1 MTETATY
8 VESAQQEIAAVLA
21 EAKTDAYVHA
31 RDIDS
36 GEEFGYGADEGVILA
51 SVFKIP
57 VVLQYAREVAAGTLD
72 PTEHATVTA
81 EFRSGGIGIGGCADD
96 VTASWRDL
104 ALLMMSF
111 SDNAATDFLYERLG
125 LDNIVATL
133 RGLGLE
139 KTNLVRDCRGLFKT
153 VYDDLGVDK
162 GTLLE
167 MPPIEILRTISVM
180 DPARSNSSTPRE
192 ITMLLAA
199 IWRDEAGPASACEEV
214 RTIMSKQVWP
224 HRLSSGFPDEVTVA
238 AKTGTLGLVRN
249 EAGVVAYPDGKRYAV
264 GVFTKS
270 HELTHRA
277 PKIDAPSEPS
287 AASLSKHF
295 ATTADL
301 NPLTKNAG
309 RAEKSVRPAF
319 FGFRA
324 SVDRA
329 DEDAPSTGSGRW
341 GRRDPTRP
349 YPSTC

>member
-153 VYDDLGVDK
+153 VYDDSASTRAPCWKCPPSKFFGQFPSWIPPAPIPVLLVRSQCCWLQSG
-162 GTLLE
+162 GTK
-167 MPPIEILRTISVM
+167 
-180 DPARSNSSTPRE
+180 PA
-192 ITMLLAA
+192 
-199 IWRDEAGPASACEEV
+199 
-214 RTIMSKQVWP
+214 P
-224 HRLSSGFPDEVTVA
+224 HRLV
-238 AKTGTLGLVRN
+238 
-249 EAGVVAYPDGKRYAV
+249 KR
-264 GVFTKS
+264 
-270 HELTHRA
+270 
-277 PKIDAPSEPS
+277 SEPS
-287 AASLSKHF
+287 
-295 ATTADL
+295 
-301 NPLTKNAG
+301 
-309 RAEKSVRPAF
+309 
-319 FGFRA
+319 
-324 SVDRA
+324 
-329 DEDAPSTGSGRW
+329 
-341 GRRDPTRP
+341 
-349 YPSTC
+349 

>member
-21 EAKTDAYVHA
+21 EAKTDAFVHA

-139 KTNLVRDCRGLFKT
+139 KTNLVRDCRGLFKS

-199 IWRDEAGPASACEEV
+199 IWRDEAGPASACE
-214 RTIMSKQVWP
+214 
-224 HRLSSGFPDEVTVA
+224 
-238 AKTGTLGLVRN
+238 
-249 EAGVVAYPDGKRYAV
+249 
-264 GVFTKS
+264 
-270 HELTHRA
+270 
-277 PKIDAPSEPS
+277 
-287 AASLSKHF
+287 
-295 ATTADL
+295 
-301 NPLTKNAG
+301 
-309 RAEKSVRPAF
+309 
-319 FGFRA
+319 
-324 SVDRA
+324 
-329 DEDAPSTGSGRW
+329 
-341 GRRDPTRP
+341 
-349 YPSTC
+349 

>member
-1 MTETATY
+1 MTETATHAD
-8 VESAQQEIAAVLA
+8 VAQQEIAAVLA
-21 EAKTDAYVHA
+21 EAKTDAFVHA

-111 SDNAATDFLYERLG
+111 SDNAATDCLYDRLG

-133 RGLGLE
+133 RSLGLE
-139 KTNLVRDCRGLFKT
+139 KTNLIRDCRGLFKT
-153 VYDDLGVDK
+153 VYEDLGVDK
-162 GTLLE
+162 ETLLE
-167 MPPIEILRTISVM
+167 YPPIEILRTISIM

-192 ITMLLAA
+192 ITLLLAA
-199 IWRDEAGPASACEEV
+199 IWKDEAGPASACEEV

-249 EAGVVAYPDGKRYAV
+249 EAGVVTYPDGKRYAV

-277 PKIDAPSEPS
+277 PKIDASIG
-287 AASLSKHF
+287 
-295 ATTADL
+295 TV
-301 NPLTKNAG
+301 G
-309 RAEKSVRPAF
+309 RIAIEALRNNN
-319 FGFRA
+319 
-324 SVDRA
+324 
-329 DEDAPSTGSGRW
+329 
-341 GRRDPTRP
+341 
-349 YPSTC
+349 